1 MSKLSIVGFVCLAL
15 IACSDKAV
23 QSDSIYGKWKLMQYY
38 YSIGGP
44 GEWRQA
50 TSENTSFLEF
60 KEDGKVTHT
69 GPNIQTYSE
78 GFRLSKDTI
87 VFVRT
92 SDEIKVKY
100 VPNWK
105 FRFLIYG
112 FSFPAG
118 YWNSHAAFATNKQGF
133 QKLI

>member
-50 TSENTSFLEF
+50 SSENTSFLEF
-60 KEDGKVTHT
+60 KEDGKVTHS

-100 VPNWK
+100 ELKNNTLRIFPPCIEGCGQAYV
-105 FRFLIYG
+105 RFDG
-112 FSFPAG
+112 
-118 YWNSHAAFATNKQGF
+118 NEQ
-133 QKLI
+133 